1 MSRAALDP
9 RELDQLLSQVRF
21 QPRPSLEA
29 ELLGRWGRGD
39 GPSPA
44 PERDRARVLWLVL
57 SLLLLSLMIYAF
69 WAQVAHLRMSQTIDR
84 CCQDLDGGGRADDG
98 LLVTSQNGE
107 KVRGLTIYEDRD
119 GSGGFTPA
127 DSVRFARGGVPTML
141 GPMADGLRTQEFCCL
156 DYDGGGP
163 SDDALL
169 VLGRPPDRI
178 VMAAIY
184 EHRKGMTRQPLR

>member
-1 MSRAALDP
+1 MSRAALDS

-21 QPRPSLEA
+21 RPRPSLEA

-39 GPSPA
+39 RPSPA
-44 PERDRARVLWLVL
+44 PDRHRSSLVWLGL
-57 SLLLLSLMIYAF
+57 SLLLSLLMYALWSQVTRLHLS
-69 WAQVAHLRMSQTIDR
+69 RTIDR

-98 LLVTSQNGE
+98 LLVLSRNGE
-107 KVRGLTIYEDRD
+107 QVRRLTIYEDRD
-119 GSGGFTPA
+119 GSRSFSAA
-127 DSVRFARGGVPTML
+127 DTVRFARDGVPTML
-141 GPMADGLRTQEFCCL
+141 GPMADGLKTQEFCCL
-156 DYDGGGP
+156 DYDGGGL

-184 EHRKGMTRQPLR
+184 EHRAGTDRQPLR